1 MKRKIRLTIFAHSE
15 TAAGGGEVALLELID
30 AIKAEVDICVI
41 LPRAGQIQRMLA
53 NENVKTEIVDIP
65 WWVRH
70 DVIAVGP
77 RRHARVTKSL
87 KGLRKHLDTFRPDVC
102 MTNTSVIPWG
112 AVAARM
118 KGVPHIWYIHEMID
132 EKSEIKYEPGLDLV
146 TQLIDQLSDK
156 VIANGEYCENTLG
169 NDMSQAKIMTIS
181 PILHLGLQNKKMNK
195 PPLLYKTIRATKE
208 PIILIPAR
216 IVDGKGQMDAVK
228 SIKNLHDQQRP
239 THLVLIG
246 TSEELY
252 RKKIEAYA
260 VRNHIVH
267 LIHILPFVDNPQPY
281 IACADI
287 VLNTSRLESYGRSTL
302 EAMHAG
308 TPVIGA
314 NNSAT
319 GYIIDDGVNGMK
331 YKTGDDVELT
341 KKIKMVLDDHTLRK
355 TIGDGGMQYAVRQ
368 LKSTQKVLE
377 LFPDTLRELVSTTH
391 TPDLA
396 LEYISEVL
404 DVKADNVRVGENPT
418 VPQRDTTLFK
428 VKRITQKIIR
438 RIKRLI

>member
-181 PILHLGLQNKKMNK
+181 PILHLGLQNKK
-195 PPLLYKTIRATKE
+195 
-208 PIILIPAR
+208 
-216 IVDGKGQMDAVK
+216 
-228 SIKNLHDQQRP
+228 
-239 THLVLIG
+239 
-246 TSEELY
+246 
-252 RKKIEAYA
+252 
-260 VRNHIVH
+260 
-267 LIHILPFVDNPQPY
+267 
-281 IACADI
+281 
-287 VLNTSRLESYGRSTL
+287 
-302 EAMHAG
+302 
-308 TPVIGA
+308 
-314 NNSAT
+314 
-319 GYIIDDGVNGMK
+319 
-331 YKTGDDVELT
+331 
-341 KKIKMVLDDHTLRK
+341 
-355 TIGDGGMQYAVRQ
+355 
-368 LKSTQKVLE
+368 
-377 LFPDTLRELVSTTH
+377 
-391 TPDLA
+391 
-396 LEYISEVL
+396 
-404 DVKADNVRVGENPT
+404 
-418 VPQRDTTLFK
+418 
-428 VKRITQKIIR
+428 
-438 RIKRLI
+438 